1 MLSVASDTL
10 LSSGGRPH
18 PRDIVDAAKV
28 ALVAT
33 AAVRQSRPIGHS
45 LIAVVGTGRTSFLSS
60 ESPVVRSSLFTP
72 PSIYLCIYLS
82 LCLSRAL
89 SLYESVFVRRGL
101 QCSVASAA
109 APTSEGRAR
118 SERGTDGLRRTNAP
132 RQLHSTLHSTRRSPS
147 ADFLALPSPSHNFLR
162 SRQPLE

>member
-45 LIAVVGTGRTSFLSS
+45 LIAVVGTGRTSF
-60 ESPVVRSSLFTP
+60 RSSPPSFVRLFSLLRRL
-72 PSIYLCIYLS
+72 PSIYVSIYL
-82 LCLSRAL
+82 
-89 SLYESVFVRRGL
+89 
-101 QCSVASAA
+101 
-109 APTSEGRAR
+109 
-118 SERGTDGLRRTNAP
+118 
-132 RQLHSTLHSTRRSPS
+132 
-147 ADFLALPSPSHNFLR
+147 
-162 SRQPLE
+162 